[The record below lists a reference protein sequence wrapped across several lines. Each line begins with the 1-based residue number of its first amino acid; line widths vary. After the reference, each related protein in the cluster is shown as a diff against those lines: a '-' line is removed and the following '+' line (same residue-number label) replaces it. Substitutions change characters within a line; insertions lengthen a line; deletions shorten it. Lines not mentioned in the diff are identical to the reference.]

1 MRHLNDGAVRTMRR
15 YQFPWAGKQ
24 FGSMTAAQQ
33 ISYASGTGAEQ
44 YAQLIQGNSLRP
56 LVMESTLAGVH
67 LVQRPGC
74 NRFVVC
80 SRVTP
85 WMQVHAWL
93 AGTACIGTG
102 HS

>member
-56 LVMESTLAGVH
+56 LVMESTLAGEH
-67 LVQRPGC
+67 SMPC
-74 NRFVVC
+74 PFSNRSAVC
-80 SRVTP
+80 GRVTP
-85 WMQVHAWL
+85 
-93 AGTACIGTG
+93 
-102 HS
+102 